1 MAQAPVDL
9 LVFPCNGNGLEALDA
24 LDALNAFTAM
34 NAMSVMNPSGTAYRL
49 VSFVDD
55 RPGEASAQSLSFPV
69 RGRGALDEY
78 PQARVLAVPGSP
90 ATYRTRRALIESLG
104 VPYERWA
111 TVVHPRASVSGRAR
125 IGRNVLIMAGAVVT
139 SNAVIGDHVCV
150 LPNAV
155 IHHDVTVGDWSL
167 VGSGVVLAGGVV
179 VEPNVYLGSQATV
192 KPMVRIGTQALVGMG
207 ATVLNH
213 VPAHA
218 VVAGCPARPLN
229 A

>member
-1 MAQAPVDL
+1 MI
-9 LVFPCNGNGLEALDA
+9 FPCNGNGIEALDA
-24 LDALNAFTAM
+24 LGST
-34 NAMSVMNPSGTAYRL
+34 YRL
-49 VSFVDD
+49 VTFVDD
-55 RPGEASAQSLSFPV
+55 RPGSTSASSLSFPIQ
-69 RGRGALDEY
+69 GRQAFQEH
-78 PQARVLAVPGSP
+78 PQSRVLAVPGSP
-90 ATYRTRRALIESLG
+90 ASFRQRRAIIESLG
-104 VPYERWA
+104 LPYERWA
-111 TVVHPRASVSGRAR
+111 TVVHPSASVSGRAR

-179 VEPNVYLGSQATV
+179 VEPNAYLGSQSSV
-192 KPMVRIGTQALVGMG
+192 KPLVRIGAQAMVGMG
-207 ATVLNH
+207 ATVLND
-213 VPAHA
+213 VAPGS

>member
-1 MAQAPVDL
+1 MAAQQVDL
-9 LVFPCNGNGLEALDA
+9 MIFPCNGNGIEALDA
-24 LDALNAFTAM
+24 LGST
-34 NAMSVMNPSGTAYRL
+34 YRL
-49 VSFVDD
+49 VTFVDD
-55 RPGEASAQSLSFPV
+55 RPGSTSASSLSFPIQ
-69 RGRGALDEY
+69 GRHAFQDH

-90 ATYRTRRALIESLG
+90 ASFRQRRAIIESLG
-104 VPYERWA
+104 LPYERWA

-155 IHHDVTVGDWSL
+155 IHHDATVGDWSL

-179 VEPNVYLGSQATV
+179 VEPNVYLGSQSSV
-192 KPMVRIGTQALVGMG
+192 KPLVRIGSHAMVGMG
-207 ATVLNH
+207 ATVLND
-213 VPAHA
+213 VASGS